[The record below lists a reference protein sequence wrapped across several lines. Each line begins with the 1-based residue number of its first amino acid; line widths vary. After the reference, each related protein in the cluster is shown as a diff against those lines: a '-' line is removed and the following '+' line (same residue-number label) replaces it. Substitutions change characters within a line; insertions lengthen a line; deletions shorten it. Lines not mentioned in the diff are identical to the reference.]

1 MTYEIAIF
9 FIIMI
14 FEIVNT
20 VLLLCSLMLNIKILN
35 ITHNIQ
41 SKNKIQNP
49 SASLADMAADMM
61 SCDMMSCDNCEACGA
76 CDNCDSREANRDS
89 RKENNV
95 SQQNIYKT
103 GTDNE
108 NDNINLLGNN
118 QQGESRE
125 WTEIQISK

>member
-1 MTYEIAIF
+1 MTYEITIF

-14 FEIVNT
+14 FEIFNT
-20 VLLLCSLMLNIKILN
+20 LLLLCSLAINIKILN

-41 SKNKIQNP
+41 NKNKIQNP
-49 SASLADMAADMM
+49 SASLADMM
-61 SCDMMSCDNCEACGA
+61 SCDSCDNCDACEAR
-76 CDNCDSREANRDS
+76 NS

-103 GTDNE
+103 GTDKE
-108 NDNINLLGNN
+108 NVNVNLLGNN

>member
-14 FEIVNT
+14 FEIFNT
-20 VLLLCSLMLNIKILN
+20 ILLLCSLAINIKILN

-41 SKNKIQNP
+41 NKNKIQNP

-61 SCDMMSCDNCEACGA
+61 SCDNCNSCNS
-76 CDNCDSREANRDS
+76 CDSRDARVSRDS

-95 SQQNIYKT
+95 SQSV
-103 GTDNE
+103 GVDNE
-108 NDNINLLGNN
+108 NVNINLLGNDR
-118 QQGESRE
+118 QGESRE

>member
-1 MTYEIAIF
+1 
-9 FIIMI
+9 MI
-14 FEIVNT
+14 FEIINT
-20 VLLLCSLMLNIKILN
+20 LLLLCSLMLNIKILN

-61 SCDMMSCDNCEACGA
+61 SCDSCDACEA
-76 CDNCDSREANRDS
+76 RDS

-108 NDNINLLGNN
+108 NDTINLLGNN

-125 WTEIQISK
+125 WTEIKISK

>member
-20 VLLLCSLMLNIKILN
+20 LLLLCSLMLNIKILN

-61 SCDMMSCDNCEACGA
+61 NCDNR
-76 CDNCDSREANRDS
+76 DNREANRDS
-89 RKENNV
+89 RKENDNV
-95 SQQNIYKT
+95 
-103 GTDNE
+103 
-108 NDNINLLGNN
+108 NLLGNN

-125 WTEIQISK
+125 WT

>member
-1 MTYEIAIF
+1 
-9 FIIMI
+9 MI

-20 VLLLCSLMLNIKILN
+20 LLLLCSLMLNIKILN

-61 SCDMMSCDNCEACGA
+61 SCDNCEACDSCEA
-76 CDNCDSREANRDS
+76 RANCDARANCEARANCKARVSRDS

-95 SQQNIYKT
+95 SQSV
-103 GTDNE
+103 GVDNE
-108 NDNINLLGNN
+108 NVNVNLLGNDR
-118 QQGESRE
+118 QGESRE

>member
-14 FEIVNT
+14 FEIINT
-20 VLLLCSLMLNIKILN
+20 LLLLCSLMLNIKILN

-49 SASLADMAADMM
+49 SVSLADMAADMM
-61 SCDMMSCDNCEACGA
+61 SCDNCGA
-76 CDNCDSREANRDS
+76 NCDSREANRDS
-89 RKENNV
+89 RKENDNV
-95 SQQNIYKT
+95 NV
-103 GTDNE
+103 
-108 NDNINLLGNN
+108 NLLGNN